1 MTAVRAPAPA
11 GADPV
16 RALARLA
23 AHVRAGGRAVWVR
36 VERVEGSAPREPG
49 AAMRV
54 DADGTIDGTIGGG
67 HLEHDAIGLARRLL
81 ASGERVARCRRV
93 LGASLGQCCGGVVEL
108 SLRVADARELGW
120 IDALA
125 ALEREGGT
133 LWLET
138 RADAGGGPHTVASGL
153 EPVAGAEARA
163 TPDATDPAARP
174 AGTAAPGRDAT
185 ELGGRWRIVSRV
197 EADPWTVWVFGAGHV
212 GDALVRVLG
221 TLPARVV
228 MVDPRLEVAP
238 AGWPPGAAVLASD
251 SPAHEVAAIPAGADV
266 LVMTHSHALD
276 FDLCRALLAR
286 DDLGLVGLIGSYT
299 KAASF
304 RGRLA
309 RRGLSAERIAR
320 LRCPVGAMP
329 ADGRRAELDRHPG
342 AIAVSVAF
350 ELWQHRRARTLRPA
364 GAVGEVGR

>member
-1 MTAVRAPAPA
+1 MTNAFAAVPS

-16 RALARLA
+16 RVLARLA
-23 AHVRAGGRAVWVR
+23 AFVRAGGRAVWVR

-54 DADGTIDGTIGGG
+54 DADGAIDGTIGGG
-67 HLEHDAIGLARRLL
+67 RLEHDAIGLARRLL

-125 ALEREGGT
+125 ALEREAGT
-133 LWLET
+133 LWLDT
-138 RADAGGGPHTVASGL
+138 RADAGAGPHTVVSDR
-153 EPVAGAEARA
+153 EPCAAFDAEMLSTGAA
-163 TPDATDPAARP
+163 TRP
-174 AGTAAPGRDAT
+174 ATASPTGRDAT
-185 ELGGRWRIVSRV
+185 EIGGRWRIVSRV
-197 EADPWTVWVFGAGHV
+197 DADPWTVWVFGAGHV

-221 TLPARVV
+221 TLPARIV
-228 MVDPRLEVAP
+228 MVDPRLEAAP
-238 AGWPPGAAVLASD
+238 PGWPPGATVHASD

-266 LVMTHSHALD
+266 MVMTHSHALD

-286 DDLGLVGLIGSYT
+286 EDLGLVGLIGSRT

-309 RRGLSAERIAR
+309 RRGLAPECIAR
-320 LRCPVGAMP
+320 LRCPVGVMP
-329 ADGRRAELDRHPG
+329 ADSRRTALDRHPG

-350 ELWQHRRARTLRPA
+350 ELWQHRRERRLQPA
-364 GAVGEVGR
+364 QAIPGAGR